1 MNEGRAEPDAATASA
16 RQAVLPWVVWALGA
30 MTFFN
35 AYFQRVTPSV
45 MIDDLMRDFA
55 ASAAVLG
62 NLSASYFYAYT
73 AMQIPAGALVDR
85 LGSRLVLALSVAA
98 SAVGGVLFA
107 TVSDLTLASVGRLL
121 VGFGCGFSF
130 VGAMKL
136 ATQWF
141 PPRRFALVSGLT
153 MMLGMIGGV
162 GGQAPV
168 AALVA
173 LWGWRGTMMA
183 AAVGALVLAAAIW
196 FIVRDR
202 PEAAES
208 MPAGTPA
215 HESSLGGF
223 GQALR
228 IRETWLLSVC
238 GLAMGTPLLAFASLW
253 AVPYLMAV
261 YGLSRPA
268 AAAMSSL
275 VIVGWGA
282 GAPVLGWLSDRLG
295 RRKIPMLAALAI
307 ELIAFAT
314 LVYVPGLPF
323 VLVQGLMFLV
333 GLAIGALPVL
343 YALSREHTPSSA
355 TGATLALVNM
365 AIIGAGAIFQPV
377 VGWLLDLHWDGRLE
391 AGVRVYSMDA
401 FRAAFLVIVASLG
414 IGLLAGSAARETWCR
429 PVRS

>member
-1 MNEGRAEPDAATASA
+1 
-16 RQAVLPWVVWALGA
+16 
-30 MTFFN
+30 
-35 AYFQRVTPSV
+35 
-45 MIDDLMRDFA
+45 
-55 ASAAVLG
+55 
-62 NLSASYFYAYT
+62 
-73 AMQIPAGALVDR
+73 
-85 LGSRLVLALSVAA
+85 
-98 SAVGGVLFA
+98 
-107 TVSDLTLASVGRLL
+107 VGRLL
-121 VGFGCGFSF
+121 VGLGCGFSF
-130 VGAMKL
+130 VGVMKL

-196 FIVRDR
+196 LIVRNH

-208 MPAGTPA
+208 VPAATPA
-215 HESSLGGF
+215 HESPLGGF
-223 GQALR
+223 GQSLR

-253 AVPYLMAV
+253 AVPYLMAA

-295 RRKIPMLAALAI
+295 RRKIPILAAVAI
-307 ELIAFAT
+307 ELIAFVT
-314 LVYVPGLPF
+314 LVYVPGIPF
-323 VLVQGLMFLV
+323 VLVQGLMFVL
-333 GLAIGALPVL
+333 GLAIGAMPIL
-343 YALSREHTPSSA
+343 YALSREHSPLAA

-365 AIIGAGAIFQPV
+365 AVIGAGAIFQPV

-391 AGVRVYSMDA
+391 AGVRLYSVEA
-401 FRAAFLVIVASLG
+401 FQAAFLVIVASLG
-414 IGLLAGSAARETWCR
+414 IGLLAGLAARET
-429 PVRS
+429 